1 MKRSIY
7 CCYALTEP
15 HHPPISNIFSFLF
28 KYFSLINFSLYNYNS
43 SNISFTFTFLSF
55 HYSITLTLQ
64 FLHPFIL
71 FFFFFTPLFPISFAI
86 KIWYSPFHSINIFPI
101 QKGEYSLSLSLS
113 IIYSFLQFYFRLMI
127 FCTFCI
133 STLNW
138 YILVICFF
146 CSLSHVLSLPL
157 IILIWVNSY
166 ILWKW
171 KFEFI

>member
-1 MKRSIY
+1 MYHDQPWFPKNNAEIPTFPTFS
-7 CCYALTEP
+7 L
-15 HHPPISNIFSFLF
+15 SFLTIF
-28 KYFSLINFSLYNYNS
+28 LLLIFHFTITIPPTFPSLLYY
-43 SNISFTFTFLSF
+43 
-55 HYSITLTLQ
+55 ITLIIPPS
-64 FLHPFIL
+64 FLLLFIL
-71 FFFFFTPLFPISFAI
+71 TLLFPISFVI
-86 KIWYSPFHSINIFPI
+86 KIWYSPFHPIFILPI

-113 IIYSFLQFYFRLMI
+113 LSLYIYIYMYIIYSFLQFYFRLMI

-146 CSLSHVLSLPL
+146 CSLSHVLSPPL